1 MLRHFDIKS
10 TLLNIALCFILPM
23 SSNSYLLCLLV
34 TTCYFFLFNLLISLT
49 PFGSPEVFLTKQLTL
64 DKTNQN
70 FMYTIIAEFC
80 ESKGLF
86 SRWRRPGKDYGRV
99 YLDPE

>member
-1 MLRHFDIKS
+1 
-10 TLLNIALCFILPM
+10 
-23 SSNSYLLCLLV
+23 
-34 TTCYFFLFNLLISLT
+34 
-49 PFGSPEVFLTKQLTL
+49 
-64 DKTNQN
+64 
-70 FMYTIIAEFC
+70 MYTIIAEFC